1 MQTSHHP
8 PAVGQIQTLAAGQTR
23 TLAVGQTQTLAVATP
38 SELHVLPG
46 VLWLTQSGDPTDY
59 FVRAGQSMTL
69 AGTLAVVQA
78 EGGRPAAYMLQAP
91 SALAGQPRTL
101 LQPEAAH

>member
-8 PAVGQIQTLAAGQTR
+8 PAVGQIQTLAAGQTQ
-23 TLAVGQTQTLAVATP
+23 TLAVGAP
-38 SELHVLPG
+38 SELHVLRG

-59 FVRAGQSMTL
+59 FVRAGQSMAL
-69 AGTLAVVQA
+69 AGTRTVVQA

-91 SALAGQPRTL
+91 SALASKPN
-101 LQPEAAH
+101 PVAA

>member
-8 PAVGQIQTLAAGQTR
+8 PAVGQIQTLAAGQTK
-23 TLAVGQTQTLAVATP
+23 TVAVAVGAP
-38 SELHVLPG
+38 SELHVLRG